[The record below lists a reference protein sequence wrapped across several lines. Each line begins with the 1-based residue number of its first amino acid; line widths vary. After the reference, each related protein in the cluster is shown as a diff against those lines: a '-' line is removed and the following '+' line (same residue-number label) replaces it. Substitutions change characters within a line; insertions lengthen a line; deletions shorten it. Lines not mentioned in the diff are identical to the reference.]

1 MMGSNPMGISGKAVI
16 INAVIT
22 RPKKAVI
29 INAVINTVGGCFLVG
44 NNPLSDLIQSV
55 LSE

>member
-1 MMGSNPMGISGKAVI
+1 MMESNPMGISGNAVI

-29 INAVINTVGGCFLVG
+29 INAVINTVGGDAFLLEII
-44 NNPLSDLIQSV
+44 PYQI
-55 LSE
+55 